1 MTIRFSTFLC
11 LFCLSASDL
20 SLAEQSPYEIAGQLD
35 HGYLLIRILASS
47 SEKIARFEFTSYG
60 TGYVV
65 KIRPETCE
73 SAGSNARIC
82 LVILPSGRYF
92 WSKYESEYRIGLE
105 HSTLQ
110 DPAIRREAPSSA
122 SDTFEIIAGAIN
134 YIGDWEMRIRT
145 EDFTAHRRWSV
156 EISQNKKTLERLFEH
171 FPEYA
176 NQYEIYLSMMGK
188 KVVSLQEFLR
198 IVAEHSD

>member
-1 MTIRFSTFLC
+1 M
-11 LFCLSASDL
+11 
-20 SLAEQSPYEIAGQLD
+20 
-35 HGYLLIRILASS
+35 
-47 SEKIARFEFTSYG
+47 
-60 TGYVV
+60 
-65 KIRPETCE
+65 
-73 SAGSNARIC
+73 
-82 LVILPSGRYF
+82 PSGRYF

-122 SDTFEIIAGAIN
+122 SDTFEIIAGTIN

-188 KVVSLQEFLR
+188 KAVSLQEFLR
-198 IVAEHSD
+198 IVAEHFRLSVCLLPPGRCSLLFNRLQRKHERSAGLYRLQHFIFTKWSKG

>member
-1 MTIRFSTFLC
+1 MTIRFSTFLY
-11 LFCLSASDL
+11 LYCLSASDL
-20 SLAEQSPYEIAGQLD
+20 SLAEKSRYEIADQLD

-65 KIRPETCE
+65 KIRPDACE
-73 SAGSNARIC
+73 STGSNARIC

-105 HSTLQ
+105 HSTIQ
-110 DPAIRREAPSSA
+110 YPAIRREAPSSA
-122 SDTFEIIAGAIN
+122 SDTVEIIAGAIN
-134 YIGDWEMRIRT
+134 YIGDWEMWIWT

-156 EISQNKKTLERLFEH
+156 EFSQNKKRWNDYSNIF
-171 FPEYA
+171 
-176 NQYEIYLSMMGK
+176 LSMPTSMK
-188 KVVSLQEFLR
+188 ST
-198 IVAEHSD
+198 SP

>member
-1 MTIRFSTFLC
+1 
-11 LFCLSASDL
+11 
-20 SLAEQSPYEIAGQLD
+20 
-35 HGYLLIRILASS
+35 
-47 SEKIARFEFTSYG
+47 
-60 TGYVV
+60 
-65 KIRPETCE
+65 
-73 SAGSNARIC
+73 

-156 EISQNKKTLERLFEH
+156 EISQNKKRWNDYSNIF
-171 FPEYA
+171 
-176 NQYEIYLSMMGK
+176 LSMPTSMK
-188 KVVSLQEFLR
+188 ST
-198 IVAEHSD
+198 SP